1 MQITIRFVALFVT
14 NNYLEKAL
22 IGCYIKEV
30 LFWQYFTSDKTC
42 NDSKLVLICGQ

>member
-30 LFWQYFTSDKTC
+30 LFGNTLQVIKFVMIRNLC
-42 NDSKLVLICGQ
+42 